1 MTSVDNNQQI
11 RQLQAQY
18 GNKNIK
24 IGTGKDAQKINTSVF
39 SNGVSITSDVKAFL
53 ERYDSNKDGKLDEKE
68 AVVLQKVLVDYA
80 GKDKALSKEE
90 FAQMV
95 GLDVKTPECE
105 KMYKAF
111 EVLVERQT
119 KGSTQTVETLPDG
132 TKITSNFNSD
142 GSGTKVTESK
152 DKNGN
157 SVKLTETFEKGGVK
171 VKGVKV
177 TNEGTMTSDYVNN
190 ADGKPIKITTTV
202 VGNDGKLISG
212 KVSQRTYDDKGHMLT
227 NNTVVT
233 GPDGKQTKSTVL
245 TNTYND
251 AGQKVSSNTVI
262 QDAKKG
268 TKVTK
273 DATYNPE
280 TGKIDT
286 EKSVTQKVIN
296 GKLET
301 VGTAESQ
308 WTYNADG
315 KLTKWETNGTD
326 DKGKPYNIVDTFA
339 EDGKTIISREYNHY
353 KGDNLY
359 KDSYSGQNIDNRKKG
374 QIPTERVI
382 YEADGVTVKEK
393 IVNKFDDKGVII
405 GQEKYDKDG
414 KLIESKDFSQIDGNF
429 DTAYQGSRGDCYL
442 LAAINGLAQSEDG
455 QKLLQQN
462 VKANPDGSFEIT
474 MPGAEAIRNDILA
487 GKLGKEF
494 PADSIPISGK
504 ITITK
509 EELDAA
515 MLKSG
520 ASYSS
525 GDKDVL
531 LLELAYEKYRNAV
544 AEFAKKNSLK
554 AADCK
559 GIPVLSQSLGSI
571 EHKMGGSGDNLSGG
585 QTTEATYILTGKPSA
600 NVYRKP
606 EEVPTCYVSQPDMQ
620 MSIPSD
626 EKESAQPMSGEKFDA
641 MISSLIADSAD
652 GKIDNFSA
660 TVGMNISQQEV
671 NGEVVQGGGHAFSVK
686 SMTKD
691 QVVLANPW
699 DPEKDIVMSME
710 DFKKAVK
717 SFTMTPLNENA
728 RITNPDKPDNPN
740 GPDKPDG
747 SDGTTQPTTTYEVK
761 RGDNLW
767 KIAKRKLG
775 PGAKNSQIADFVQKI
790 IAANP
795 QIKNPNL
802 IYVGDKINIP
812 E

>member
-1 MTSVDNNQQI
+1 MANVNNDQRI
-11 RQLQAQY
+11 RNMQSQY
-18 GNKNIK
+18 GNKTVK

-39 SNGVSITSDVKAFL
+39 SNGVSITSDIEAFL
-53 ERYDSNKDGKLDEKE
+53 TRFDSNKDGKIDEKE

-95 GLDVKTPECE
+95 GQDVNSPQCE

-111 EVLVERQT
+111 QVLVERQT
-119 KGSTQTVETLPDG
+119 KGSTQTVETLPNG
-132 TKITSNFNSD
+132 TKVTSNFNAD
-142 GSGTKVTESK
+142 GSGTKITESK
-152 DKNGN
+152 DKDGTPF
-157 SVKLTETFEKGGVK
+157 KLTETFAKGGAK
-171 VKGVKV
+171 VQGVKV
-177 TNEGTMTSDYVNN
+177 TSTGTTTSEYVNN
-190 ADGKPIKITTTV
+190 TDGKPIKITSTV
-202 VGNDGKLISG
+202 VDKGGKLQ
-212 KVSQRTYDDKGHMLT
+212 KTEVSERTYDDKGNMLT
-227 NNTVVT
+227 NKTVT
-233 GPDGKQTKSTVL
+233 AGPDKKPIKTSMV

-251 AGQKVSSNTVI
+251 EGQKVSSNTVI
-262 QDAKKG
+262 QDCKKG

-273 DATYNPE
+273 DAIYNLE

-286 EKSVTQKVIN
+286 EKAVAQKVIN

-301 VGTAESQ
+301 VGTSESQ
-308 WTYNADG
+308 WAYDADG

-326 DKGKPYNIVDTFA
+326 DKGKPFNTVDTFDK
-339 EDGKTIISREYNHY
+339 DGNTISREKSYY

-359 KDSYSGQNIDNRKKG
+359 KDSYNGQNIQNRMKG
-374 QIPTERVI
+374 QIPTERII

-405 GQEKYDKDG
+405 AQEKYDKDG
-414 KLIESKDFSQIDGNF
+414 KLIETKDFSKVDGNI

-462 VKANPDGSFEIT
+462 VKQNQDGSFEIT
-474 MPGAEAIRNDILA
+474 LPGAEAVRNDILS
-487 GKLGKEF
+487 GKLGKNF
-494 PADSIPISGK
+494 PADAVPIQGK

-544 AEFAKKNSLK
+544 AEFASSNNLK
-554 AADCK
+554 AVDCK
-559 GIPVLSQSLGSI
+559 EIPVLSSSLSSI
-571 EHKMGGSGDNLSGG
+571 EHNMGGAGDNLSGG
-585 QTTEATYILTGKPSA
+585 QTAEATYILTGKSSTT
-600 NVYRKP
+600 VRRKSD
-606 EEVPTCYVSQPDMQ
+606 EVPTCYISQPDMQ
-620 MSIPSD
+620 MSIPSS
-626 EKESAQPMSGEKFDA
+626 EKDGAPPMSGEKFDA
-641 MISSLIADSAD
+641 MIASLIEDSAD

-660 TVGMNISQQEV
+660 TVGLNISQQEV
-671 NGEVVQGGGHAFSVK
+671 NGEILQGGGHAFSVK
-686 SMTKD
+686 SMTAD

-699 DPEKDIVMSME
+699 DPEKDIVMSMD

-717 SFTMTPLNENA
+717 SFTMTPLNEDA
-728 RITNPDKPDNPN
+728 RITPDKPGGADEPGKPGGSN
-740 GPDKPDG
+740 GTD
-747 SDGTTQPTTTYEVK
+747 QPTMTYEVK

-767 KIAKRKLG
+767 KIAKRQLG
-775 PGAKNSQIADFVQKI
+775 AGAKNSQIADLVQKI
-790 IAANP
+790 IQANP

-812 E
+812 S